1 LSLLPSTTLHGGPH
15 HRPGLVECAATYL
28 TVETHG
34 TTTSGMT
41 SMDFDNRFGHEPNAL
56 MGTRLDF
63 DGFWNLMRDAL
74 RRIG

>member
-1 LSLLPSTTLHGGPH
+1 
-15 HRPGLVECAATYL
+15 
-28 TVETHG
+28 
-34 TTTSGMT
+34 MT